1 MPLARTEMIVP
12 IKFYEHAPT
21 LGPDEAAD
29 LVVEALI
36 HRPERVATWLGRF
49 GQAVHAAAPNMGP
62 IVLNTAFR
70 TSPGSAAARGA
81 KEAEV
86 APTADQIAFA

>member
-1 MPLARTEMIVP
+1 MPLVRDRDDRPDQVLRTR
-12 IKFYEHAPT
+12 A

-36 HRPERVATWLGRF
+36 HRPVRVANWLGRF
-49 GQAVHAAAPNMGP
+49 GQAGACGGANMGR

-81 KEAEV
+81 NEAEV